1 MATEFWFLQII
12 DINIL
17 YTNSDSLLN
26 KRDELQSILYE
37 DRTDIVSITE
47 VLPKN
52 RCPSGYGS
60 IEWNISGYIAYHPD
74 FTNYKGRGCI
84 IYAKDT
90 LESFQ
95 VNIGDSQLIE
105 HVAVGINCQNG
116 EKLLI
121 ICVYRSPSAT
131 DRECIRELSHILT
144 KRCADNISFNYVL
157 ITGDFNFKEIDWG
170 SQTTSTGEEHIA
182 THFLEIVRDS
192 YLIQH
197 VKEATRHRGTDRPS
211 TLDLVFTNEE
221 GMIDGIDHCAPLG
234 NSDHEILKF
243 KFLFGATPTNKKTEK
258 LCYFKGNYNAINN
271 FLDEEDWDTDLMHG
285 SVEEAWDRFADK
297 LSIVIKENVPV
308 RKSST
313 RNFNTPWM
321 DQDTLKAVK
330 TKRKLWKRYKYCR
343 NPQNKDLYDEAKQIA
358 SEKVRLA
365 KRKYEKSIAVNSKE
379 DTKLF
384 WKFVQSK
391 TKVKESI
398 KCIKD
403 SDGEVYS
410 DNRKIAEELNNF
422 FKSVFT
428 KEDDANIPEFDLR
441 TNEELTNVQFSEEI
455 VSKLL
460 EKVKESKS
468 QGTDSIHPKFIK
480 ETAKYLA
487 KPVNIIFRKSMEQG
501 KLPDVWKQAN
511 VTPIHKKGPRHD
523 VSNYRPI
530 SLTSI
535 LCKIMERIIRDAIME
550 HMEANRLFTK
560 HQHGFRK
567 GYSCVTQLIEVLDQW
582 TEELDNHNCID
593 TIYLDFQKAFD
604 TVPHQRLLNKL
615 RGYGIKG
622 PLLNWLENFL
632 IGRKQRVVL
641 NGEESE
647 WTEVTSGIPQGSVL
661 GPILFII
668 YINDLPDTVKSMVKL
683 FADDTKIY
691 SVVNNEEDQECLQS
705 DINNL
710 MAWSQKWMLTFNKK
724 KCKYM
729 HLGHEPGNTYKMEGE
744 EITRS
749 SEEKD
754 LGINIDDKL
763 KFQSHISIQVK
774 KANQKLGLIRR
785 SFTYMD
791 TEMFLTLFKSL
802 VRPHL
807 EYGSNVWAVIYKKE
821 AISLENV
828 QRRATRLIPELR
840 HLNYSDR
847 LRKLGLPSLQYRRI
861 RSDIVETYKIM
872 NNIDKADKDTLFP
885 QNISNTRGHK
895 LKIYKRHCR
904 TNIRKYSFS
913 QRVVDLWNSLPPE
926 VVEAKSVN
934 SFKSK
939 LNKHWKD
946 FPLKFV
952 PDCYRPEPATD
963 RTSNETD
970 RRGAA

>member
-1 MATEFWFLQII
+1 MGDISADNSTNPVGVIPAANSRGISLVRENELSVGAFPADTNNFNITHDSTTLQLSINEESNKDQESSGSVGI
-12 DINIL
+12 SPANTSNNTNLNSTVGISPAKQQPHNHHLLDNVDFNIL

-74 FTNYKGRGCI
+74 ITNYKGRGCI

-90 LESFQ
+90 LELFQ

-182 THFLEIVRDS
+182 THFLEIVRDP

-297 LSIVIKENVPV
+297 LSIVTKENVPV

-321 DQDTLKAVK
+321 DQDTLNAVK
-330 TKRKLWKRYKYCR
+330 TKRKLW
-343 NPQNKDLYDEAKQIA
+343 
-358 SEKVRLA
+358 
-365 KRKYEKSIAVNSKE
+365 
-379 DTKLF
+379 
-384 WKFVQSK
+384 
-391 TKVKESI
+391 
-398 KCIKD
+398 
-403 SDGEVYS
+403 
-410 DNRKIAEELNNF
+410 
-422 FKSVFT
+422 
-428 KEDDANIPEFDLR
+428 
-441 TNEELTNVQFSEEI
+441 
-455 VSKLL
+455 
-460 EKVKESKS
+460 
-468 QGTDSIHPKFIK
+468 
-480 ETAKYLA
+480 
-487 KPVNIIFRKSMEQG
+487 
-501 KLPDVWKQAN
+501 
-511 VTPIHKKGPRHD
+511 
-523 VSNYRPI
+523 
-530 SLTSI
+530 
-535 LCKIMERIIRDAIME
+535 
-550 HMEANRLFTK
+550 

-567 GYSCVTQLIEVLDQW
+567 GYSCVTQLIEVLEQW

-683 FADDTKIY
+683 LADDTKIY

-807 EYGSNVWAVIYKKE
+807 EYGSNFWAVIYKKE

-861 RSDIVETYKIM
+861 RSDIVETYIFYEQHRQGRQRHSLSAKYIQHPWPQTQNLQETLPHEHKKIQFF
-872 NNIDKADKDTLFP
+872 TT
-885 QNISNTRGHK
+885 SSR
-895 LKIYKRHCR
+895 
-904 TNIRKYSFS
+904 
-913 QRVVDLWNSLPPE
+913 
-926 VVEAKSVN
+926 
-934 SFKSK
+934 
-939 LNKHWKD
+939 
-946 FPLKFV
+946 PL
-952 PDCYRPEPATD
+952 E
-963 RTSNETD
+963 
-970 RRGAA
+970 